1 MGTNKL
7 RNMPM
12 VTKLPVTFVSMH
24 ITIQIYGYQTVTLL
38 YSKLFLQTLSKM
50 PMVPSYQVTMQLHL
64 YYNMHATIEIMV
76 IPNGHYYIQV
86 AYTVTKLPGYQ
97 LHACIICM
105 QLLK

>member
-1 MGTNKL
+1 
-7 RNMPM
+7 M
-12 VTKLPVTFVSMH
+12 VTKQL
-24 ITIQIYGYQTVTLL
+24 YYYN

-64 YYNMHATIEIMV
+64 YYNVHVTIEIMV
-76 IPNGHYYIQV
+76 TKWLPNGYYYIQV